1 MSDLKDSGILCDKI
15 GSNPKLNLEE
25 DEGEALYQKVS
36 SEQSQ
41 VEHLGDLLSHC
52 PECGLAGDFFI
63 FYLKELSLVAVED
76 EAKLKTKPFSSRS
89 LLEVEQHQ
97 ALLMEGQERK
107 LLVLQLMAV
116 LRERMSRY
124 SQTSLR
130 TSLSEQAK
138 GILKEETSL
147 GEADIGYS
155 EMVVDFVPAT
165 LQRACA
171 SLAHQAEG
179 TVESQTLSMSVGL
192 AAVMLRGAV
201 QAPPHP
207 TSPFILTVNFL
218 CLFLPILALLLFLLL
233 LWFIYRLCYKKIPH
247 KHTCFSG
254 KTGSFVLLCSA
265 LQPGTSDVVPAQGHG
280 EVHQLRLN
288 GAPVQAN
295 VLRPKHLPST
305 QPGELPPQQPVL
317 AFSVLSTHLLSA
329 ILQVA
334 ATDLSPCPGALQ
346 SYFVT
351 PTPIAQH
358 PKHQKYKIVRSPFCT
373 GLGIYFVS
381 WFIVKRSWN
390 LLLIS
395 KRVCYV
401 ISIAPLYEKQLSCSF
416 QDTAPRCPVGVGV
429 MSPFP
434 HS

>member
-130 TSLSEQAK
+130 VSPRDQPWTNDAHSAHRSPPPPE
-138 GILKEETSL
+138 
-147 GEADIGYS
+147 
-155 EMVVDFVPAT
+155 VP
-165 LQRACA
+165 
-171 SLAHQAEG
+171 H
-179 TVESQTLSMSVGL
+179 
-192 AAVMLRGAV
+192 

>member
-130 TSLSEQAK
+130 VSPRDQPWTNDAHSAHRCHDDGHSAYSCHSEDHSAERCQHDDHRTRVRSKLPNSPPAASPMAP
-138 GILKEETSL
+138 LWLASHETAL
-147 GEADIGYS
+147 PPAAPPPPE
-155 EMVVDFVPAT
+155 VP
-165 LQRACA
+165 
-171 SLAHQAEG
+171 H
-179 TVESQTLSMSVGL
+179 
-192 AAVMLRGAV
+192 

-233 LWFIYRLCYKKIPH
+233 LWFIYRLCYKKEPED
-247 KHTCFSG
+247 TCPMQTCPTVIVPCG
-254 KTGSFVLLCSA
+254 CQGGRMKQMEGRCINCA
-265 LQPGTSDVVPAQGHG
+265 LM
-280 EVHQLRLN
+280 EHQCKQMFCGQN
-288 GAPVQAN
+288 
-295 VLRPKHLPST
+295 T
-305 QPGELPPQQPVL
+305 CLPPNQESFPLNSRCSRSQCFPPICSQPSSRL
-317 AFSVLSTHLLSA
+317 
-329 ILQVA
+329 
-334 ATDLSPCPGALQ
+334 PP
-346 SYFVT
+346 
-351 PTPIAQH
+351 
-358 PKHQKYKIVRSPFCT
+358 
-373 GLGIYFVS
+373 
-381 WFIVKRSWN
+381 
-390 LLLIS
+390 LIS
-395 KRVCYV
+395 PPALEPCR
-401 ISIAPLYEKQLSCSF
+401 ATLSL
-416 QDTAPRCPVGVGV
+416 PP
-429 MSPFP
+429 P
-434 HS
+434 